1 MISDEL
7 EKTLQRTQ
15 KFAKS
20 YKHRYMTLEHLLL
33 SMLEDNDV
41 IKVLDACS
49 IKVEVL
55 RSKLEK
61 FVEINLDDL
70 KSNDS
75 SEIKRLMP
83 LMY

>member
-33 SMLEDNDV
+33 SMLDDDDV
-41 IKVLDACS
+41 VKVLDACS
-49 IKVEVL
+49 ININTLRLKV
-55 RSKLEK
+55 EK
-61 FVEINLDDL
+61 FVEI
-70 KSNDS
+70 KQ
-75 SEIKRLMP
+75 
-83 LMY
+83 